1 MSNRPLVKVDGD
13 WRSQSRKA
21 AIPGA
26 RLSQMRQAFLA
37 MDDSE
42 VKRVAQDV
50 LGVKVKPVEV
60 HILRDRVL
68 TYLEGRAA

>member
-13 WRSQSRKA
+13 WQSRPRKA

-42 VKRVAQDV
+42 VMRVAQDV

-60 HILRDRVL
+60 YILRDRVL

>member
-13 WRSQSRKA
+13 WQSRPRKA

-42 VKRVAQDV
+42 VMRVAQDV
-50 LGVKVKPVEV
+50 LGVKVKPVEG